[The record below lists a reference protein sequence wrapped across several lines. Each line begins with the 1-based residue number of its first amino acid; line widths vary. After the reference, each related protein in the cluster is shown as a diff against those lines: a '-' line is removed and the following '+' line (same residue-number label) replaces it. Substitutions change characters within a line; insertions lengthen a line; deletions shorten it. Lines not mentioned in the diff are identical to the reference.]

1 MLHAI
6 RLSTGEFRVVESK
19 GTHVVMTN
27 EAFHDYVNVS
37 RMLRDDIRRFT
48 KESVELHRRISDDA
62 EMISSL
68 RAKLAAVEGTSKEL
82 SRQKDALEQS
92 VASIK
97 EELAKLRDDLAH
109 AESLNKN
116 LKRICRERANQAR
129 GLPKSSSDG
138 YLVLIEQEWR
148 ERTSSTSSTTRQV
161 IRGYKT
167 VIQTPLDAGMDA
179 ETAKKQIFDDLING
193 VLADLGCPYYEQVN
207 GRPAEPI
214 EEMSMYRWVFTADFR
229 STFWNITIYTSGPLK
244 VPPHRRPPQKQ
255 RNQGGKPDDK
265 SKPGGN
271 AEKSAEESG

>member
-116 LKRICRERANQAR
+116 LKRICRERANQVR
-129 GLPKSSSDG
+129 GIPKNSDG
-138 YLVLIEQEWR
+138 YVVLVSQEWR
-148 ERTSSTSSTTRQV
+148 EKAQNGRL

-167 VIQTPLDAGMDA
+167 QIQSPHDASMDD
-179 ETAKKQIFDDLING
+179 ETAKKQIFEDLVDG

-214 EEMSMYRWVFTADFR
+214 DEMSMYRYIYTADYR
-229 STFWNITIYTSGPLK
+229 SGLWLVTIYTSGPLK
-244 VPPHRRPPQKQ
+244 VPPHRRPQQKP
-255 RNQGGKPDDK
+255 RNRGGNANDK
-265 SKPGGN
+265 SKSGRDI
-271 AEKSAEESG
+271 EKSEEKCG

>member
-1 MLHAI
+1 MLHVI
-6 RLSTGEFRVVESK
+6 RTSSGAFRVVESK

-116 LKRICRERANQAR
+116 LKRICRERANQVQ
-129 GLPKSSSDG
+129 GLPKSSDG
-138 YLVLIEQEWR
+138 YTVLISQEWR
-148 ERTSSTSSTTRQV
+148 EKAQNGQL
-161 IRGYKT
+161 IRGYKS
-167 VIQTPLDAGMDA
+167 VIQSPHDAGMDD
-179 ETAKKQIFDDLING
+179 ETAKRQIFEDLVNG

-214 EEMSMYRWVFTADFR
+214 EELSMYRWVFTADYR
-229 STFWNITIYTSGPLK
+229 VGLWTVSIYTSGPLK
-244 VPPHRRPPQKQ
+244 VPPHRRPPRKQ
-255 RNQGGKPDDK
+255 RTQGENQNEQHKFGRG
-265 SKPGGN
+265 
-271 AEKSAEESG
+271 AEKSAEESS